1 MPSFLTRS
9 QFNEACQA
17 FVSKHND
24 GGSSSPGN
32 GVNGWCWK
40 EHAYIPSMGF
50 LTRTVML
57 HRTVCDMDSE
67 DQEADEAATKP
78 TATESLS
85 CHQHVAYSA
94 SFQVPAFYFN
104 IFASNG
110 SPLPISDVLKTAFF
124 RSSIRED
131 TKATTFA
138 VSAGDAAFPLLSQ
151 GDHPVLGTPSWY
163 LHPCETANAV
173 GEIMDEIQHNGDW
186 NDEMRLVRWLETWF
200 MVVGTAVDLE

>member
-1 MPSFLTRS
+1 
-9 QFNEACQA
+9 
-17 FVSKHND
+17 
-24 GGSSSPGN
+24 
-32 GVNGWCWK
+32 
-40 EHAYIPSMGF
+40 
-50 LTRTVML
+50 
-57 HRTVCDMDSE
+57 MDSE

-104 IFASNG
+104 IFDSNG
-110 SPLPISDVLKTAFF
+110 SPLPISDILKTAFF
-124 RSSIRED
+124 RSSIREH

-151 GDHPVLGTPSWY
+151 GDHPVLGSPSWY
-163 LHPCETANAV
+163 LHPCETANVV
-173 GEIMDEIQHNGDW
+173 GEIMDEIQHNPGW
-186 NDEMRLVRWLETWF
+186 NDESRLVRWLETWF